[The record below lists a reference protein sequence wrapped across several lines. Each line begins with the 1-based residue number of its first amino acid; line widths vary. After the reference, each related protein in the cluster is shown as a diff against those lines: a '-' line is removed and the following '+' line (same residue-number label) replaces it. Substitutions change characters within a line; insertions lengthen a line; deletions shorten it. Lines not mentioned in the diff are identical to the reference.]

1 MKRRLLAIA
10 MTLAMALS
18 LLPVTALAEGTE
30 DRTGSEPV
38 GSEQQVLTNE
48 PSDEGATTPTDEESA
63 TDTETPVEDPE
74 QGTEP
79 TDEVGSGEEGTGGP
93 GEGYIVQGRNDNYQT
108 VAEALDAGET
118 SVKLIGDLTE
128 NIVISS
134 DDELVLDLDEYTITN
149 DTAEE
154 TKDTIYVELGGEL
167 TINGAGTV
175 DNVSN
180 GKAAIFNNGTVTLN
194 GGKYTRSQEN
204 GDSTEN
210 SGGNSYY
217 NILNHGVMTINE
229 GVTVEQDGAF
239 SSLIANGYYSYT
251 ETNERSGYV
260 EGTNQAE
267 PQLTINGGT
276 FSGGINTIKN
286 DDNAELVIYDG
297 LITNVTQAAVQ
308 NNNVATIYGGT
319 FEAEG
324 YDALQNRHFNTAY
337 NAGELTVSGGEFTG
351 NLLTT
356 TGATWS
362 ITGGTFSQDVSDYV
376 ADGYICEKSGDDYV
390 VSELNADNSVAQVD
404 DEYYQTLAEA
414 VEAIVTSESK
424 SGTVTLLKDAQGSGI
439 GLFNSKGATGVNLTI
454 DFGGHVYTCDDP
466 AVGSA
471 GYESQGFHLE
481 KGNTVTLKNGT
492 IQVAADSTGTRMLIQ
507 NYCDLTLEDL
517 TLTGSDVTQY
527 IISCNY
533 GDMSLTNVNISGTY
547 GNGLVAIDLMHWL
560 NNSYRDKAPTMT
572 VDNTAE
578 NTISGSI
585 DVYCSENGANKVEC
599 EVVPTLTITGGTFST
614 DVNAY
619 CPTGYAAE
627 KDENTNTWTV
637 VPKQGM
643 EADVSTGADN
653 TASATV
659 DGSYTGSES
668 DEGSGDGSVTAG
680 ATIQINVATGTDGA
694 ADESITKTEVTVGG
708 AALESVQNATGVQ
721 NVEITT
727 DVGTVTLDKDAW
739 NSIADNAGDGSVTL
753 TIQKAEDADGPADW
767 TVSVVDEDGNPVF
780 SSEDERS
787 GEITI
792 SVPYED
798 TVPEESQIVVYYIGE
813 NGQLES
819 MVTTCQNG
827 TLSWTTDHL
836 SDYGSVTIDADD
848 QAVWVSDNALKAGS
862 LADALTDLDAVGG
875 TIDLIRSATLD
886 AAKYTISKDVKIQK
900 SAMQEGELTV
910 TATVAPGP
918 GTGAFNITANASLT
932 LDGVKMTINGTSDTE
947 NQGGKYDGTG
957 FILNNTDSGTGGKL
971 ILTNADV
978 ELNGLQRGM
987 VFQVTASNLSSVE
1000 MTNSQLTIQ
1009 NIDGNASNGGVWT
1022 VGEGSTVTVQNCGDH
1037 GLSASSVTVKN
1048 GATVAVSNVG
1058 YRGISIN
1065 DAGGKL
1071 EIQTGGTVTVA
1082 NACTAEGYTGSAVVM
1097 SDNATGGLQVAQGGT
1112 LTVTGANSEI
1122 QLSDADGVTNKLEGN
1137 ITGTYTGAVIM
1148 VGDQAFEDLAEA
1160 LTAASTA
1167 TDKTVTLLGDVET
1180 TSAITIPE
1188 GVTLDGNNFEIKY
1201 IGEGIQNGAF
1211 ITAGGD
1217 GVIIQNATINTNNGA
1232 KHGVN
1237 FFNADNGKLSG
1248 VTVNGGYWTAV
1259 QVIGS
1264 TGVVLE
1270 DCDLNPTAVAGDS
1283 GKTPYANIEYGLSD
1297 SSQSAGGTIPSLT
1310 VDNVTFTSGIPQIWV
1325 DQDTVENIKKEMEE
1339 AGTSNP
1345 TNSQVQEKVNSSI
1358 TNNNSDD
1365 IIVSIELTD
1374 GNVTDSTVDG
1384 TDDDDNGGGSHGGG
1398 SSVTRY
1404 NVTVEDTDNGSIRV
1418 SPSRAS
1424 RGQTVTITVS
1434 PDDGYELDRLV
1445 VRDADGD
1452 RIDVERQSDT
1462 RYTFEMPRSRVTVE
1476 ATFAEIV
1483 EEDAIPFRDVDTDD
1497 WFYDAV
1503 VYAYDTGLMSGV
1515 SDREFAPNS
1524 TLTRAMVAQMLWAL
1538 EDKPQ
1543 VNYLMAYDDVDS
1555 GAWFGE
1561 AVRWASSEGLM
1572 SGYSDTAFG
1581 PNDPVTREQLALILY
1596 NYARDKGYDVDGG
1609 RTLGSYL
1616 DADSVSVWAVS
1627 ALEWAVDAGL
1637 ISGRGEGLLAPSGTA
1652 TRAEVAQI
1660 FMNFLENVAR

>member
-48 PSDEGATTPTDEESA
+48 PSDEEAA

-79 TDEVGSGEEGTGGP
+79 TDEVGSG
-93 GEGYIVQGRNDNYQT
+93 DAAT
-108 VAEALDAGET
+108 VAAITTQDALETAIEAAPEG
-118 SVKLIGDLTE
+118 
-128 NIVISS
+128 
-134 DDELVLDLDEYTITN
+134 
-149 DTAEE
+149 
-154 TKDTIYVELGGEL
+154 
-167 TINGAGTV
+167 
-175 DNVSN
+175 
-180 GKAAIFNNGTVTLN
+180 GTVTLDSNIDITEPIVITKELTLDLN
-194 GGKYTRSQEN
+194 GKTIAPAAGTTIWKDDKENNIKHWSLIRVAEEGNLTVTGEGTLRAAEDDSYAIDLYDGTSKCTIEN
-204 GDSTEN
+204 GTFV
-210 SGGNSYY
+210 GNV
-217 NILNHGVMTINE
+217 H
-229 GVTVEQDGAF
+229 TV
-239 SSLIANGYYSYT
+239 
-251 ETNERSGYV
+251 YV
-260 EGTNQAE
+260 FAGE
-267 PQLTINGGT
+267 LTVNGGT
-276 FSGGINTIKN
+276 FSVLQKYSEEYPDEYVLNC
-286 DDNAELVIYDG
+286 
-297 LITNVTQAAVQ
+297 
-308 NNNVATIYGGT
+308 
-319 FEAEG
+319 
-324 YDALQNRHFNTAY
+324 YDAHYKDGTASI
-337 NAGELTVSGGEFTG
+337 TVSGGTFVGFNPSNCRAEGAGTDFCAPG
-351 NLLTT
+351 YIVEEKT
-356 TGATWS
+356 TGGKTS
-362 ITGGTFSQDVSDYV
+362 YTVT
-376 ADGYICEKSGDDYV
+376 KL
-390 VSELNADNSVAQVD
+390 SEENSVAQVD
-404 DEYYQTLAEA
+404 DEYYATLAAAVEDAASGSTIVMKAGTQIEGTQQVVIPAEKSLTLDLNGQEIKAHNNAAIKVLGHLTICDNSAEGNGKIVSTTKYGNGYTTGMVYANGEDASITMENGIIEA
-414 VEAIVTSESK
+414 VFESPASNGQYGVGLMNGADFTMTGGTIEA
-424 SGTVTLLKDAQGSGI
+424 GW
-439 GLFNSKGATGVNLTI
+439 F
-454 DFGGHVYTCDDP
+454 
-466 AVGSA
+466 AVCG
-471 GYESQGFHLE
+471 
-481 KGNTVTLKNGT
+481 NGT
-492 IQVAADSTGTRMLIQ
+492 STGTSTINISGGELISTADYALYLPQ
-507 NYCDLTLEDL
+507 SGTTTVSGGVIDGAAGGIAMMRGTLNITDG
-517 TLTGSDVTQY
+517 TIASQGTGDTGDWDDGTSGMGNAALNVGDKTKGV
-527 IISCNY
+527 Y
-533 GDMSLTNVNISGTY
+533 GDCTVNISG
-547 GNGLVAIDLMHWL
+547 GNFTVANEAMTIT
-560 NNSYRDKAPTMT
+560 RDK
-572 VDNTAE
+572 E
-578 NTISGSI
+578 GKYTIDIS
-585 DVYCSENGANKVEC
+585 
-599 EVVPTLTITGGTFST
+599 ITGGTFPDKDSIE
-614 DVNAY
+614 AY
-619 CPTGYAAE
+619 IPTGYAATE
-627 KDENTNTWTV
+627 RDNGTWIV
-637 VPKQGM
+637 GPKEGM

-680 ATIQINVATGTDGA
+680 ATIRINVATGTDGA
-694 ADESITKTEVTVGG
+694 ADESITKTEVTVGA
-708 AALESVQNATGVQ
+708 AALNSVQKASGVQ

-727 DVGTVTLDKDAW
+727 DVGTVTLDKNAW
-739 NSIADNAGDGSVTL
+739 NSIADNAGNGSVTL
-753 TIQKAEDADGPADW
+753 TIQKSEDANGPADW
-767 TVSVVDEDGNPVF
+767 TVSAVDESGNPVF
-780 SSEDERS
+780 SSENERS
-787 GEITI
+787 GKITI
-792 SVPYED
+792 SVPYKG
-798 TVPEESQIVVYYIGE
+798 TVSDGSQVVVYYIGE

-819 MVTTCQNG
+819 MVTTYQDN

-836 SDYGSVTIDADD
+836 SDFGSVTIDADD
-848 QAVWVSDNALKAGS
+848 EAVWVSGSDLKAGS

-900 SAMQEGELTV
+900 SAMQEGELTI
-910 TATVAPGP
+910 TATVAAGP
-918 GTGAFNITANASLT
+918 GTGAFNITADASLT
-932 LDGVKMTINGTSDTE
+932 LDGVKMTINGTKDTE

-957 FILNNTDSGTGGKL
+957 FILDNTDSGTGGKL
-971 ILTNADV
+971 ILTNANV
-978 ELNGLQRGM
+978 ELNSLQRGM
-987 VFQVTASNLSSVE
+987 VFQVTASDLSSVE

-1009 NIDGNASNGGVWT
+1009 DIDGNATNGGVWT

-1037 GLSASSVTVKN
+1037 GLSASSVTVEN

-1071 EIQTGGTVTVA
+1071 EIQSGGTVTVT
-1082 NACTAEGYTGSAVVM
+1082 NACQAEGYNSSAVVM
-1097 SDNATGGLQVAQGGT
+1097 SDNATGGLQVAQGGK
-1112 LTVTGANSEI
+1112 LTVTGENSEI
-1122 QLSDADGVTNKLEGN
+1122 QLSDAAGVTNKLEGD

-1160 LTAASTA
+1160 LTAAGNSA

-1180 TSAITIPE
+1180 STAISIPE
-1188 GVTLDGNNFEIKY
+1188 GVTLDGNDHSITY
-1201 IGEGIQNGAF
+1201 TGAPASTPQNGAF
-1211 ITAGGD
+1211 ITVNTGAD
-1217 GVIIQNATINTNNGA
+1217 DVTIQNVTINAGTNF
-1232 KHGVN
+1232 KHGVQ
-1237 FFNADNGKLSG
+1237 FFCNDGGTLNN
-1248 VTVNGGYWTAV
+1248 VTVNGGAWTS
-1259 QVIGS
+1259 VIVNGATNVTIQDTKLYPQDVTGS
-1264 TGVVLE
+1264 E
-1270 DCDLNPTAVAGDS
+1270 DVF
-1283 GKTPYANIEYGLSD
+1283 PYANIEYAMGSGVD
-1297 SSQSAGGTIPSLT
+1297 DEEQIPSLT
-1310 VDNVTFTSGIPQIWV
+1310 VDNVTFGSAGSQIWV
-1325 DQDTVENIKKEMEE
+1325 DDATVANMKTAMGGSATDTEIVN
-1339 AGTSNP
+1339 
-1345 TNSQVQEKVNSSI
+1345 KVNSSI
-1358 TNNNSDD
+1358 TNKNSGD
-1365 IIVSIELTD
+1365 ITVSIELTA
-1374 GNVTDSTVDG
+1374 GNVTGSTIDG
-1384 TDDDDNGGGSHGGG
+1384 TDDDDHGGSSGGG

-1404 NVTVEDTDNGSIRV
+1404 NVSVEDTDNGSIRV

-1452 RIDVERQSDT
+1452 RIDLERQSDT

-1572 SGYSDTAFG
+1572 SGYSDTVFG

>member
-48 PSDEGATTPTDEESA
+48 PSDEEAA

-79 TDEVGSGEEGTGGP
+79 TDEVGSG
-93 GEGYIVQGRNDNYQT
+93 DAAT
-108 VAEALDAGET
+108 VAAITTQDALETAIEAAPEG
-118 SVKLIGDLTE
+118 
-128 NIVISS
+128 
-134 DDELVLDLDEYTITN
+134 
-149 DTAEE
+149 
-154 TKDTIYVELGGEL
+154 
-167 TINGAGTV
+167 
-175 DNVSN
+175 
-180 GKAAIFNNGTVTLN
+180 GTVTLDSNIDITEPIVITKELTLDLN
-194 GGKYTRSQEN
+194 GKTIAPAAGTTIWKDDKENNIKHWSLIRVAEEGNLTVTGEGTLRAAEDDSYAIDLYDGTSKCTIEN
-204 GDSTEN
+204 GTFV
-210 SGGNSYY
+210 GNV
-217 NILNHGVMTINE
+217 H
-229 GVTVEQDGAF
+229 TV
-239 SSLIANGYYSYT
+239 
-251 ETNERSGYV
+251 YV
-260 EGTNQAE
+260 FAGE
-267 PQLTINGGT
+267 LTVNGGT
-276 FSGGINTIKN
+276 FSVLQKYSEEYPDEYVLNC
-286 DDNAELVIYDG
+286 
-297 LITNVTQAAVQ
+297 
-308 NNNVATIYGGT
+308 
-319 FEAEG
+319 
-324 YDALQNRHFNTAY
+324 YDAHYKDGTASI
-337 NAGELTVSGGEFTG
+337 TVSGGTFVGFNPSNCRAEGAGTDFCAPG
-351 NLLTT
+351 YIVEEKT
-356 TGATWS
+356 TGGKTS
-362 ITGGTFSQDVSDYV
+362 YTVT
-376 ADGYICEKSGDDYV
+376 KL
-390 VSELNADNSVAQVD
+390 SEENSVAQVD
-404 DEYYQTLAEA
+404 DEYYATLAAAVEDAASGSTIVMKAGTQIEGTQQVVIPAEKSLTLDLNGQEIKAHNNAAIKVLGHLTICDNSAEGNGKIVSTTKYGNGYTTGMVYANGEDASITMENGIIEA
-414 VEAIVTSESK
+414 VFESPASNGQYGVGLMNGADFTMTGGTIEA
-424 SGTVTLLKDAQGSGI
+424 GW
-439 GLFNSKGATGVNLTI
+439 F
-454 DFGGHVYTCDDP
+454 
-466 AVGSA
+466 AVCG
-471 GYESQGFHLE
+471 
-481 KGNTVTLKNGT
+481 NGT
-492 IQVAADSTGTRMLIQ
+492 STGTSTINISGGELISTADYALYLPQ
-507 NYCDLTLEDL
+507 SGTTTVSGGVIDGAAGGIAMMRGTLNITDG
-517 TLTGSDVTQY
+517 TIASQGTGDTGDWDDGTSGMGNAALNVGDKTKGV
-527 IISCNY
+527 Y
-533 GDMSLTNVNISGTY
+533 GDCTVNISG
-547 GNGLVAIDLMHWL
+547 GNFTVANEAMTIT
-560 NNSYRDKAPTMT
+560 RDK
-572 VDNTAE
+572 E
-578 NTISGSI
+578 GKYTIDIS
-585 DVYCSENGANKVEC
+585 
-599 EVVPTLTITGGTFST
+599 ITGGTFPDKDSIE
-614 DVNAY
+614 AY
-619 CPTGYAAE
+619 IPTGYAATE
-627 KDENTNTWTV
+627 RDNGTWIV
-637 VPKQGM
+637 GPKEGM

-680 ATIQINVATGTDGA
+680 ATIRINVATGTDGA
-694 ADESITKTEVTVGG
+694 ADESITKTEVTVGA
-708 AALESVQNATGVQ
+708 AALNSVQKASGVQ

-727 DVGTVTLDKDAW
+727 DVGTVTLDKNAW
-739 NSIADNAGDGSVTL
+739 NSIADNAGNGSVTL
-753 TIQKAEDADGPADW
+753 TIQKSEDTDSPADW
-767 TVSVVDEDGNPVF
+767 TVSAVDESGNPVF
-780 SSEDERS
+780 SSENERS

-798 TVPEESQIVVYYIGE
+798 TVSEGEQVVVYYIGE

-848 QAVWVSDNALKAGS
+848 QAVWVSGNDLKAGS

-1058 YRGISIN
+1058 YCGISIN

-1543 VNYLMAYDDVDS
+1543 VNSLMAYDDVDS

-1572 SGYSDTAFG
+1572 SGYSDTVFG

>member
-48 PSDEGATTPTDEESA
+48 PSDEEAA

-79 TDEVGSGEEGTGGP
+79 TDEVGSG
-93 GEGYIVQGRNDNYQT
+93 DAAT
-108 VAEALDAGET
+108 VAAITTQDALETAIEAAPEG
-118 SVKLIGDLTE
+118 
-128 NIVISS
+128 
-134 DDELVLDLDEYTITN
+134 
-149 DTAEE
+149 
-154 TKDTIYVELGGEL
+154 
-167 TINGAGTV
+167 
-175 DNVSN
+175 
-180 GKAAIFNNGTVTLN
+180 GTVTLDSNIDITEPIVITKELTLDLN
-194 GGKYTRSQEN
+194 GKTIAPAAGTTIWKDDKENNIKHWSLIRVAEEGNLTVTGEGTLRAAEDDSYAIDLYDGTSKCTIEN
-204 GDSTEN
+204 GTFV
-210 SGGNSYY
+210 GNV
-217 NILNHGVMTINE
+217 H
-229 GVTVEQDGAF
+229 TV
-239 SSLIANGYYSYT
+239 
-251 ETNERSGYV
+251 YV
-260 EGTNQAE
+260 FAGE
-267 PQLTINGGT
+267 LTVNGGT
-276 FSGGINTIKN
+276 FSVLQKYSEEYPDEYVLNC
-286 DDNAELVIYDG
+286 
-297 LITNVTQAAVQ
+297 
-308 NNNVATIYGGT
+308 
-319 FEAEG
+319 
-324 YDALQNRHFNTAY
+324 YDAHYKDGTASI
-337 NAGELTVSGGEFTG
+337 TVSGGTFVGFNPSNCRAEGAGTDFCAPG
-351 NLLTT
+351 YIVEEKT
-356 TGATWS
+356 TGGKTS
-362 ITGGTFSQDVSDYV
+362 YTVT
-376 ADGYICEKSGDDYV
+376 KL
-390 VSELNADNSVAQVD
+390 SEENSVAQVD
-404 DEYYQTLAEA
+404 DEYYATLAAAVEDAASGSTIVMKAGTQIEGTQQVVIPAEKSLTLDLNGQEIKAHNNAAIKVLGHLTICDNSAEGNGKIVSTTKYGNGYTTGMVYANGEDASITMENGIIEA
-414 VEAIVTSESK
+414 VFESPASNGQYGVGLMNGADFTMTGGTIEA
-424 SGTVTLLKDAQGSGI
+424 GW
-439 GLFNSKGATGVNLTI
+439 F
-454 DFGGHVYTCDDP
+454 
-466 AVGSA
+466 AVCG
-471 GYESQGFHLE
+471 
-481 KGNTVTLKNGT
+481 NGT
-492 IQVAADSTGTRMLIQ
+492 STGTSTINISGGELISTADYALYLPQ
-507 NYCDLTLEDL
+507 SGTTTVSGGVIDGAAGGIAMMRGTLNITDG
-517 TLTGSDVTQY
+517 TIASQGTGDTGDWDDGTSGMGNAALNVGDKTKGV
-527 IISCNY
+527 Y
-533 GDMSLTNVNISGTY
+533 GDCTVNISG
-547 GNGLVAIDLMHWL
+547 GNFTVANEAMTIT
-560 NNSYRDKAPTMT
+560 RDK
-572 VDNTAE
+572 E
-578 NTISGSI
+578 GKYTIDIS
-585 DVYCSENGANKVEC
+585 
-599 EVVPTLTITGGTFST
+599 ITGGTFPDKDSIE
-614 DVNAY
+614 AY
-619 CPTGYAAE
+619 IPTGYAATE
-627 KDENTNTWTV
+627 RDNGTWIV
-637 VPKQGM
+637 GPKEGM

-680 ATIQINVATGTDGA
+680 ATIRINVATGTDGA
-694 ADESITKTEVTVGG
+694 ADESITKTEVTVGA
-708 AALESVQNATGVQ
+708 AALNSVQKASGVQ

-727 DVGTVTLDKDAW
+727 DVGTVTLDKNAW
-739 NSIADNAGDGSVTL
+739 NSIADNAGNGSVTL
-753 TIQKAEDADGPADW
+753 TIQKSEDANGPADW
-767 TVSVVDEDGNPVF
+767 TVSAVDESGNPVF
-780 SSEDERS
+780 SSENERS
-787 GEITI
+787 GKITI
-792 SVPYED
+792 SVPYKG
-798 TVPEESQIVVYYIGE
+798 TVSDGSQVVVYYIGE

-819 MVTTCQNG
+819 MVTTYQDN

-836 SDYGSVTIDADD
+836 SDFGSVTIDADD
-848 QAVWVSDNALKAGS
+848 EAVWVSGSDLKAGS

-875 TIDLIRSATLD
+875 TIDLIRSAALD

-900 SAMQEGELTV
+900 SAMQEGELTI
-910 TATVAPGP
+910 TATVAAGP
-918 GTGAFNITANASLT
+918 GTGAFNITADASLT
-932 LDGVKMTINGTSDTE
+932 LDGVKMTINGTKDTE

-957 FILNNTDSGTGGKL
+957 FILDNTDSGTGGKL
-971 ILTNADV
+971 ILTNANV
-978 ELNGLQRGM
+978 ELNSLQRGM
-987 VFQVTASNLSSVE
+987 VFQVTASDLSSVE

-1009 NIDGNASNGGVWT
+1009 DIDGNATNGGVWT

-1037 GLSASSVTVKN
+1037 GLSASSVTVEN

-1071 EIQTGGTVTVA
+1071 EIQSGGTVTVT
-1082 NACTAEGYTGSAVVM
+1082 NACQAEGYNSSAVVM
-1097 SDNATGGLQVAQGGT
+1097 SDNATGGLQVAQGGK
-1112 LTVTGANSEI
+1112 LTVTGENSEI
-1122 QLSDADGVTNKLEGN
+1122 QLSDAAGVTNKLEGD

-1160 LTAASTA
+1160 LTAAGNSA

-1180 TSAITIPE
+1180 STAISIPE
-1188 GVTLDGNNFEIKY
+1188 GVTLDGNDHSITY
-1201 IGEGIQNGAF
+1201 TGAPASTPQNGAF
-1211 ITAGGD
+1211 ITVNTGAD
-1217 GVIIQNATINTNNGA
+1217 DVTIQNVTINAGTNF
-1232 KHGVN
+1232 KHGVQ
-1237 FFNADNGKLSG
+1237 FFCNDGGTLNN
-1248 VTVNGGYWTAV
+1248 VTVNGGAWTS
-1259 QVIGS
+1259 VIVNGATNVTIQDTKLYPQDVTGS
-1264 TGVVLE
+1264 E
-1270 DCDLNPTAVAGDS
+1270 DVF
-1283 GKTPYANIEYGLSD
+1283 PYANIEYAMGSGVD
-1297 SSQSAGGTIPSLT
+1297 DEEQIPSLT
-1310 VDNVTFTSGIPQIWV
+1310 VDNVTFGSAGSQIWV
-1325 DQDTVENIKKEMEE
+1325 DDATVANMKTAMGGSATDTEIVN
-1339 AGTSNP
+1339 
-1345 TNSQVQEKVNSSI
+1345 KVNSSI
-1358 TNNNSDD
+1358 TNKNSGD
-1365 IIVSIELTD
+1365 ITVSIELTA
-1374 GNVTDSTVDG
+1374 GNVTGSTIDG
-1384 TDDDDNGGGSHGGG
+1384 TDDDDHGGSSGGG

-1404 NVTVEDTDNGSIRV
+1404 NVSVEDTDNGSIRV

-1452 RIDVERQSDT
+1452 RIDLERQSDT

-1572 SGYSDTAFG
+1572 SGYSDTVFG

>member
-1 MKRRLLAIA
+1 M
-10 MTLAMALS
+10 
-18 LLPVTALAEGTE
+18 
-30 DRTGSEPV
+30 
-38 GSEQQVLTNE
+38 
-48 PSDEGATTPTDEESA
+48 
-63 TDTETPVEDPE
+63 
-74 QGTEP
+74 
-79 TDEVGSGEEGTGGP
+79 
-93 GEGYIVQGRNDNYQT
+93 
-108 VAEALDAGET
+108 
-118 SVKLIGDLTE
+118 
-128 NIVISS
+128 
-134 DDELVLDLDEYTITN
+134 
-149 DTAEE
+149 
-154 TKDTIYVELGGEL
+154 
-167 TINGAGTV
+167 
-175 DNVSN
+175 
-180 GKAAIFNNGTVTLN
+180 
-194 GGKYTRSQEN
+194 
-204 GDSTEN
+204 
-210 SGGNSYY
+210 
-217 NILNHGVMTINE
+217 
-229 GVTVEQDGAF
+229 
-239 SSLIANGYYSYT
+239 
-251 ETNERSGYV
+251 
-260 EGTNQAE
+260 
-267 PQLTINGGT
+267 
-276 FSGGINTIKN
+276 
-286 DDNAELVIYDG
+286 
-297 LITNVTQAAVQ
+297 
-308 NNNVATIYGGT
+308 
-319 FEAEG
+319 
-324 YDALQNRHFNTAY
+324 
-337 NAGELTVSGGEFTG
+337 
-351 NLLTT
+351 
-356 TGATWS
+356 
-362 ITGGTFSQDVSDYV
+362 
-376 ADGYICEKSGDDYV
+376 
-390 VSELNADNSVAQVD
+390 
-404 DEYYQTLAEA
+404 
-414 VEAIVTSESK
+414 
-424 SGTVTLLKDAQGSGI
+424 
-439 GLFNSKGATGVNLTI
+439 
-454 DFGGHVYTCDDP
+454 
-466 AVGSA
+466 
-471 GYESQGFHLE
+471 
-481 KGNTVTLKNGT
+481 
-492 IQVAADSTGTRMLIQ
+492 
-507 NYCDLTLEDL
+507 
-517 TLTGSDVTQY
+517 
-527 IISCNY
+527 
-533 GDMSLTNVNISGTY
+533 
-547 GNGLVAIDLMHWL
+547 
-560 NNSYRDKAPTMT
+560 
-572 VDNTAE
+572 
-578 NTISGSI
+578 
-585 DVYCSENGANKVEC
+585 
-599 EVVPTLTITGGTFST
+599 
-614 DVNAY
+614 
-619 CPTGYAAE
+619 
-627 KDENTNTWTV
+627 
-637 VPKQGM
+637 
-643 EADVSTGADN
+643 
-653 TASATV
+653 
-659 DGSYTGSES
+659 
-668 DEGSGDGSVTAG
+668 
-680 ATIQINVATGTDGA
+680 
-694 ADESITKTEVTVGG
+694 
-708 AALESVQNATGVQ
+708 
-721 NVEITT
+721 
-727 DVGTVTLDKDAW
+727 
-739 NSIADNAGDGSVTL
+739 
-753 TIQKAEDADGPADW
+753 
-767 TVSVVDEDGNPVF
+767 
-780 SSEDERS
+780 
-787 GEITI
+787 
-792 SVPYED
+792 
-798 TVPEESQIVVYYIGE
+798 
-813 NGQLES
+813 
-819 MVTTCQNG
+819 
-827 TLSWTTDHL
+827 
-836 SDYGSVTIDADD
+836 
-848 QAVWVSDNALKAGS
+848 
-862 LADALTDLDAVGG
+862 
-875 TIDLIRSATLD
+875 
-886 AAKYTISKDVKIQK
+886 
-900 SAMQEGELTV
+900 
-910 TATVAPGP
+910 APGP

-947 NQGGKYDGTG
+947 GQGGQYDGTG

-987 VFQVTASNLSSVE
+987 VFQVTAPNLSSVE

-1009 NIDGNASNGGVWT
+1009 DIDGNATNGGVWT

-1037 GLSASSVTVKN
+1037 GLSASSVTVEN

-1065 DAGGKL
+1065 DTNGKL
-1071 EIQTGGTVTVA
+1071 EIQTGGTVTVT
-1082 NACTAEGYTGSAVVM
+1082 NACTAEGYDGSAVVM

-1148 VGDQAFEDLAEA
+1148 VGDQAFEDLADA
-1160 LTAASTA
+1160 LAAA
-1167 TDKTVTLLGDVET
+1167 DAGTDKTVTLLGDVET

-1572 SGYSDTAFG
+1572 SGYSDTVFG